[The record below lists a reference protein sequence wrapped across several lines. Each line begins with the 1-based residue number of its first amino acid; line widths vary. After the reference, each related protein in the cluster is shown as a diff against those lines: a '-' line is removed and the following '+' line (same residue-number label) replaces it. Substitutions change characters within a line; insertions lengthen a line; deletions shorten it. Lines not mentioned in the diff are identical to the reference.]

1 MAADVS
7 FLSQSSTEAA
17 GRKFAMDM
25 DKKTVSKEAN
35 LEELVTQLCH
45 LLVQTRASVY
55 NGLRCMENNGYCL
68 HCVRF
73 YIVQFLHDEEIC
85 RMDMCWPESFG
96 CLCDAGPMS
105 KSG

>member
-17 GRKFAMDM
+17 GRKFAMD
-25 DKKTVSKEAN
+25 KKTVSKEAN

-45 LLVQTRASVY
+45 LLGQTRASVY
-55 NGLRCMENNGYCL
+55 SGLRCMENNGYCL